1 MTDPIADM
9 LTRIRN
15 AIMVN
20 KDTVEIPSSN
30 MKKAIADIML
40 AEGFVS
46 DVKLDQDDQR
56 LSLTYSSMKRALKE
70 IGRHILRLYR
80 QFATHTRLL
89 KYAGKGRSVIN
100 GLKRISKPGLRAYAG
115 VEDMPKVLN
124 GLGIAVL
131 STNKGIMT
139 DKQAKAANVGGEVLC
154 YIW

>member
-20 KDTVEIPSSN
+20 KDAVEIPSSN
-30 MKKAIADIML
+30 IKKAIADIL
-40 AEGFVS
+40 LSEGYVS
-46 DVKLDQDDQR
+46 DVKVVEDG
-56 LSLTYSSMKRALKE
+56 YNGKIE
-70 IGRHILRLYR
+70 I
-80 QFATHTRLL
+80 TL
-89 KYAGKGRSVIN
+89 KYAGKHRSVIN
-100 GLKRISKPGLRAYAG
+100 GLKRVSKPGLRTYAG
-115 VEDMPKVLN
+115 VEDMPKVMD
-124 GLGIAVL
+124 GLGIAIL

>member
-20 KDTVEIPSSN
+20 KDTVEVPSSN

-40 AEGFVS
+40 AEGFIS
-46 DVKLDQDDQR
+46 DVKLVEDGFSGTLQI
-56 LSLTYSSMKRALKE
+56 T
-70 IGRHILRLYR
+70 
-80 QFATHTRLL
+80 L
-89 KYAGKGRSVIN
+89 KYADKRPVIN
-100 GLKRISKPGLRAYAG
+100 GLKRISKPGLRTYAG
-115 VEDMPKVLN
+115 VENMPKVLN

>member
-46 DVKLDQDDQR
+46 DVKLVDDGYNGK
-56 LSLTYSSMKRALKE
+56 LVVT
-70 IGRHILRLYR
+70 
-80 QFATHTRLL
+80 L
-89 KYAGKGRSVIN
+89 KYAGKGHSVIN
-100 GLKRISKPGLRAYAG
+100 GLKRVSKPGLRAYAG

>member
-30 MKKAIADIML
+30 MKKAIAEILLNEGYISDLKL
-40 AEGFVS
+40 AEDGYNG
-46 DVKLDQDDQR
+46 KLQI
-56 LSLTYSSMKRALKE
+56 T
-70 IGRHILRLYR
+70 
-80 QFATHTRLL
+80 L
-89 KYAGKGRSVIN
+89 KYVGKGKSVIN
-100 GLKRISKPGLRAYAG
+100 GLQRISKPGLRSYSG
-115 VEDMPKVLN
+115 VENMPKVFD
-124 GLGIAVL
+124 GLGIAIL

-139 DKQAKAANVGGEVLC
+139 DRQAKAANVGGEVLC

>member
-30 MKKAIADIML
+30 MKKAIANIML
-40 AEGFVS
+40 EEGYIS
-46 DVKLDQDDQR
+46 DVKLVDDGYNGK
-56 LSLTYSSMKRALKE
+56 LVLT
-70 IGRHILRLYR
+70 
-80 QFATHTRLL
+80 L
-89 KYAGKGRSVIN
+89 KYVGKRKSVIS
-100 GLKRISKPGLRAYAG
+100 GLQRVSKPGLRNYAG
-115 VEDMPKVLN
+115 VENMPRVFD
-124 GLGIAVL
+124 GLGIAIL

-139 DKQAKAANVGGEVLC
+139 DRQAKAANVGGEVLC

>member
-20 KDTVEIPSSN
+20 KDTVEVPSSN

-40 AEGFVS
+40 AEGYIS
-46 DVKLDQDDQR
+46 EVKQVEDGHEGKL
-56 LSLTYSSMKRALKE
+56 LIT
-70 IGRHILRLYR
+70 
-80 QFATHTRLL
+80 L
-89 KYAGKGRSVIN
+89 KYVGKGRSVIN
-100 GLKRISKPGLRAYAG
+100 GLKRVSKPGLRAYAG
-115 VEDMPKVLN
+115 VENMPKVLN

-139 DKQAKAANVGGEVLC
+139 DRQAKAANVGGEVLC